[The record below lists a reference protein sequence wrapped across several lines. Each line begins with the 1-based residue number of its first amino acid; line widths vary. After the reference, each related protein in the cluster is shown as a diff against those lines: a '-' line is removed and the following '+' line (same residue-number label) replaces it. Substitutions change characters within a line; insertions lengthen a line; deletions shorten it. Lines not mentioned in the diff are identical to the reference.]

1 MRWLRREEDINDKRV
16 VIETEG
22 RGEDFSIIILQEEER
37 WSLEGD
43 ATEVMAKQRLIDVE
57 QELNDTQDET
67 LEEVRRRSGLNVN
80 TTPKDIETKL
90 EITHRQAGRTLTQ
103 LRKKG
108 LIIQIAGG
116 GKGKGQI
123 QYSIKGQQGH
133 IGHSEIE
140 DTGNDQKLVDV
151 EQSVLTFDRSLVSS

>member
-1 MRWLRREEDINDKRV
+1 M
-16 VIETEG
+16 
-22 RGEDFSIIILQEEER
+22 QEKER

-43 ATEVMAKQRLIDVE
+43 AEEVIALQRLIDEE
-57 QELNDTQDET
+57 QELNDTQDEA
-67 LEEVRRRSGLNVN
+67 LAEVRRRSEIDVN

-123 QYSIKGQQGH
+123 QYNIKGQQGH
-133 IGHSEIE
+133 RGHSEIE
-140 DTGNDQKLVDV
+140 DTGNNKN
-151 EQSVLTFDRSLVSS
+151 S